1 MNVSFQITLHGRSCA
16 PPHQK
21 ALMTTLDTSPDIER
35 DQASAWSAVI
45 CMSLLCFV
53 LVSSEFMPVSLLTP
67 LAADLGITEGH
78 AGQAISVSGFFAV
91 VTSLFGNAI
100 LFVPRMSLRN
110 RIAS

>member
-1 MNVSFQITLHGRSCA
+1 
-16 PPHQK
+16 
-21 ALMTTLDTSPDIER
+21 MTTLDTSPDIER